1 MSEALNT
8 QNNVLAK
15 ITKEKK
21 KQNER
26 KRVKN
31 QFPKAHVFVNRKQ
44 GEHAHLTS
52 NGWRSDNN
60 EENTA

>member
-52 NGWRSDNN
+52 NG
-60 EENTA
+60 